1 MEHLVVTKRTVDF
14 QNNIR
19 TLSIL
24 RNLDSGHVKHVLLLL
39 LLLLLFIVEYRTSM
53 IKAAL

>member
-1 MEHLVVTKRTVDF
+1 MYMYTLKRVFRMEHLVVTKRTVDF

-24 RNLDSGHVKHVLLLL
+24 RNLDSGQ
-39 LLLLLFIVEYRTSM
+39 SG
-53 IKAAL
+53 